1 MTNQNFLRVKRP
13 YHGKLAPEHPEVLL
27 FDANLQEFA
36 QKVGYISCLET
47 SGKLPP
53 EIAFQEVEEL
63 WEKLKDATESLG
75 LESPERHQ

>member
-1 MTNQNFLRVKRP
+1 MTQSNFLTIKHP
-13 YHGKLAPEHPEVLL
+13 YHGPLDPNHPEALL

-53 EIAFQEVEEL
+53 DIAFQEVEEL
-63 WEKLKDATESLG
+63 WKKLKDATESLG
-75 LESPERHQ
+75 LESSDHHH

>member
-1 MTNQNFLRVKRP
+1 MMNRADFLTTKRP
-13 YHGKLAPEHPEVLL
+13 YHGTVPPDHPEVLL

-53 EIAFQEVEEL
+53 DLAFKEIEAL
-63 WEKLKDATESLG
+63 WTKLQKTKNAMG
-75 LESPERHQ
+75 L

>member
-1 MTNQNFLRVKRP
+1 MTQSNFLTVKYP
-13 YHGKLAPEHPEVLL
+13 YHGPLDPNHPEALL

-53 EIAFQEVEEL
+53 DIAFQEVEEL
-63 WEKLKDATESLG
+63 WKNLKDATESLG
-75 LESPERHQ
+75 LESSDHHH